1 MENVFGMKCV
11 ENRQILRDFHAKK
24 KTGAPWYCIID
35 DTGREFS
42 TERLPCTI
50 NRIGKKKEF

>member
-1 MENVFGMKCV
+1 VCGEQANITRLSCK
-11 ENRQILRDFHAKK
+11 KK
-24 KTGAPWYCIID
+24 KTGAQWYCIID